1 MALSSDRCARAPT
14 LTGGVGNT
22 TTEALM
28 PQPSHEPRTTRA
40 GVIGPYGAR
49 YPWLYVVLVT
59 MVFALLI
66 VHFLVD
72 GTEWSTVAAFVLLA
86 IAVFVR
92 PGGIKGP
99 RSNQNR

>member
-1 MALSSDRCARAPT
+1 
-14 LTGGVGNT
+14 
-22 TTEALM
+22 M
-28 PQPSHEPRTTRA
+28 PQPSHEPRATRA

>member
-1 MALSSDRCARAPT
+1 
-14 LTGGVGNT
+14 
-22 TTEALM
+22 
-28 PQPSHEPRTTRA
+28 
-40 GVIGPYGAR
+40 VIGPYGAR

-66 VHFLVD
+66 VHFLID
-72 GTEWSTVAAFVLLA
+72 GTEWSTVAFVLLA

-99 RSNQNR
+99 RSNQNRQERVLTPGLSGFRMRPLSPGNARHA